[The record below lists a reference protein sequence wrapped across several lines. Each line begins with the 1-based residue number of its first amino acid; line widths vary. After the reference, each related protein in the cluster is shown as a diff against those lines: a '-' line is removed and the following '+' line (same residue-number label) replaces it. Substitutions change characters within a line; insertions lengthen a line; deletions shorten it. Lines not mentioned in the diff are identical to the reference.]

1 MQTGACGFEDLLA
14 SGFPPLVSYTG
25 HTFTL
30 AQTERTFTL
39 DSQEELCY
47 KQNIPSLWEKRTMPS
62 HVRAS
67 KQQVNLSIVT
77 AVVCIALGAVSA
89 AMASLNVA
97 IPDLVRSTHAS
108 QTQLEWII
116 DAYLLVFSV
125 LLLPAGA
132 LGDRYGRRKALI
144 GGLVVFG
151 AASAAAMAVS
161 SANDLIFLRGLI
173 GLGAAFVM
181 PATLSTITGTY
192 PPAERTKAVGVWAA
206 VAGGSAILGLLCS
219 GVLLQWFSWQAAF
232 AINVVLAAVA
242 LVGTV
247 RFVPESSQPDAPA
260 LDKGGALFATAGLVA
275 VVFSIIEAP
284 DAGWLSART
293 VCGIAAGLA
302 ALAGFVVF
310 ERRQVHPLLDPRLF
324 SDRKL
329 SAGSLSIC
337 IQFFAFFGFTFV
349 SLQYLEGVRG
359 FSPLVA
365 ALAVLPLSATMMPT
379 ARITPNLAARFG
391 ARNVCVTGL
400 VLVAFGL
407 VMISRV
413 GTDTSYLVM
422 LAGLVP
428 LGIGMGA
435 AMTPATAAI
444 TEALPQAQQ
453 GVGSALND
461 LSREVGGALGT
472 AVIGSVVTA
481 VYRSSLKLPG
491 APAPLVEKV
500 RASFAVAIHAGGS
513 TGVHA
518 RDAFVE
524 GIHAGLLYAAG
535 AAILATISVAILLQ
549 SDARTRQR
557 VGEGDQHQAGHLADH
572 RRLALALIPSRQEI
586 SPTQVAGDEAPARGA
601 SLLSISGKV
610 TR

>member
-1 MQTGACGFEDLLA
+1 MSKHGAG
-14 SGFPPLVSYTG
+14 S
-25 HTFTL
+25 
-30 AQTERTFTL
+30 
-39 DSQEELCY
+39 
-47 KQNIPSLWEKRTMPS
+47 
-62 HVRAS
+62 
-67 KQQVNLSIVT
+67 QQVNLSLVT

-97 IPDLVRSTHAS
+97 IPDVVRSTHAS

-132 LGDRYGRRKALI
+132 IGDRYGRRRALV
-144 GGLVVFG
+144 GGLIVFG
-151 AASAAAMAVS
+151 AASAAAMAVT
-161 SANDLIFLRGLI
+161 SASDLIVLRGLI

-206 VAGGSAILGLLCS
+206 VAGGSAILGLLAS
-219 GVLLQWFSWQAAF
+219 GILLHWFSWQAAF

-242 LVGTV
+242 LAGTV
-247 RFVPESSQPDAPA
+247 CFVPESSQPGAPA
-260 LDKGGALFATAGLVA
+260 LDKGGAGLATLGLVA

-284 DAGWLSART
+284 DTGWLSIRT
-293 VCGIAAGLA
+293 LGGLAAGLA
-302 ALAGFVVF
+302 ALTGFVVF
-310 ERRQVHPLLDPRLF
+310 ERRQHNPLLDPDLF
-324 SDRKL
+324 TDRKL

-359 FSPLVA
+359 YSPLVA
-365 ALAVLPLSATMMPT
+365 ALAVLPLSATMMPA
-379 ARITPNLAARFG
+379 ARLTSGLASRFG
-391 ARNVCVTGL
+391 ARTVCVTGL
-400 VLVAFGL
+400 VLVAAGL
-407 VMISRV
+407 MIISRV
-413 GTDTSYLVM
+413 GTDTSYLLM

-444 TEALPQAQQ
+444 TEALPRSQQ

-472 AVIGSVVTA
+472 AVIGSIVTA
-481 VYRSSLKLPG
+481 TYRSSLQLPG
-491 APAPLVEKV
+491 VRTPLVDQA
-500 RASFAVAIHAGGS
+500 RASFAVAIHDGGS
-513 TGVHA
+513 TGAHA
-518 RDAFVE
+518 RSAFVS
-524 GIHAGLLYAAG
+524 GIHTGLLYAAG
-535 AAILATISVAILLQ
+535 AAILAAISVAVLLKGQ
-549 SDARTRQR
+549 VPGRQ
-557 VGEGDQHQAGHLADH
+557 VSTGEGQQASPVADQS
-572 RRLALALIPSRQEI
+572 ALAPAWSPSRQSIE
-586 SPTQVAGDEAPARGA
+586 STVRTSDEADATQRLSPAMSPSRM
-601 SLLSISGKV
+601 V